1 MINIHINPFP
11 FCFPQ
16 CETTLCYNALADRAE
31 IMYIEPVPCKLKG
44 KGSMEHYRSLLQ
56 TTQNTRDLGGYHT
69 LSGSFTRTGVLL
81 RSDVQNYP
89 SADDCRFLK
98 EQGITTIIDMRS
110 VKDTQRKPSGFAAK
124 EGFTYFNFPIDE
136 GSGIPESVDEVP
148 RSYMRIANAKEM
160 VHIFRCIAN
169 AKTGVMFNCTAGKD
183 RTGVVSAILLMH
195 AEVGTADIIQDYVLT
210 REYGRERLALV
221 HQNFPEIDMNIVTP
235 CEAFMSE
242 FLRLFTEQYG
252 DTARYFNHL
261 GLSAEEIALLR
272 SKLV

>member
-1 MINIHINPFP
+1 
-11 FCFPQ
+11 
-16 CETTLCYNALADRAE
+16 
-31 IMYIEPVPCKLKG
+31 
-44 KGSMEHYRSLLQ
+44 MEHYRSLLQ

-69 LSGSFTRTGVLL
+69 RSGSFTRTGVLL

-252 DTARYFNHL
+252 NTARYFNHL